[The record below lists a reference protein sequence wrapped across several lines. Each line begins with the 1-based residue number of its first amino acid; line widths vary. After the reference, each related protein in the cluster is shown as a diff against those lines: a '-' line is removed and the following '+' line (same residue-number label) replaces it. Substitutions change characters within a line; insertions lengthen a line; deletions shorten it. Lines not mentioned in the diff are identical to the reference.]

1 MCIIAPFQNQHIESP
16 MTMNFSP
23 SPGPHERH
31 LKRRLLNP
39 LFPKPENELTQDDVD
54 NAQRKDEEDML
65 TFMTHF
71 QSVVQRTTELGNN
84 SESDI
89 VLELKEQLDE
99 CYATSCAMPGDHSN
113 LKIAIKKLITAI
125 MAAIRKGA
133 AGDSVALKKL
143 DDEEIARVMHNEL
156 HERKLI
162 ADLMLQNSPILEN
175 ELSPTLLNEEADDLD
190 AALQLFSTEQIK
202 LITKDAQTLL
212 EKLRQD
218 GHEIPYAWERFQQ
231 IKQALKT
238 STDEMDTNNVNQ

>member
-1 MCIIAPFQNQHIESP
+1 

-23 SPGPHERH
+23 APGPHERH

-39 LFPKPENELTQDDVD
+39 LFPKPENELTQNDVD

-65 TFMTHF
+65 AFMTHF
-71 QSVVQRTTELGNN
+71 QSVVRRTTELGNN

-99 CYATSCAMPGDHSN
+99 CYATSCAMPGEHSN
-113 LKIAIKKLITAI
+113 LKMAVNKLITAI
-125 MAAIRKGA
+125 MTAIRKGA
-133 AGDSVALKKL
+133 ADDPVALKKL
-143 DDEEIARVMHNEL
+143 DEEDIAREMHNEL

-175 ELSPTLLNEEADDLD
+175 ELTPTLLNEEADDLE
-190 AALQLFSTEQIK
+190 AALQLFNTEQID
-202 LITKDAQTLL
+202 LIANDAQTLL
-212 EKLRQD
+212 EKLRQE
-218 GHEIPYAWERFQQ
+218 GHEIPYAWKRFQQ

-238 STDEMDTNNVNQ
+238 STEEMDTNNVKQ